1 LRYGALLEIA
11 PQQLRKA
18 AVANPSISPRRIFLS
33 NVVWDRFLNWI
44 SSWILGSLA
53 PKGWGAPQL
62 SFKPAS

>member
-1 LRYGALLEIA
+1 LRYGALLQIE

-18 AVANPSISPRRIFLS
+18 TAITFDLTAPDLFNH
-33 NVVWDRFLNWI
+33 VVRDRFLDWI

-53 PKGWGAPQL
+53 PKGWRAPQL